1 MSQLVSAQN
10 IKDILLKITTSL
22 NKKYDYQFNVTTSN
36 GVSVNC
42 RFKEV
47 ENIEYHNDTEMTVT
61 VFNDYK
67 KGNASTNDLSVESIE
82 KTITK
87 AENISKNTQPDEYQ
101 GLPEANF
108 TLSESKNL
116 GIFYPQDLNTND
128 MINLVKTCE
137 EEAFNFDK
145 RIINSEGAGFSL
157 AHNEHMI
164 LNTKEA
170 FGSYK
175 STDYSLSC
183 VTLAEEKKSME
194 RDYWYSST
202 RDYQKLETAKQI
214 GIKAAERT
222 IARLGAK
229 TISTRSC
236 PVIFSPEMSS
246 SIIGSFL
253 AAISGPA
260 IYKKSSFLLEKLNQK
275 IFPDFIKI
283 KEEPHITDGS
293 GTKPYDCD
301 GVLTIEKSIIKNGTL
316 NTYLLD
322 TYSSRKL
329 DMKCTG
335 NGVITNIVIESD
347 LSYPS
352 DLIETLED
360 GILITEMMGSGA
372 NILTGDYSRGAF
384 GYLIK
389 NGKIIHPVTEITVAS
404 NLLKMFENIKS
415 IGNDF
420 DLRNNIRTGSILIDD
435 ITIGGAT

>member
-1 MSQLVSAQN
+1 LSQLVSAQN
-10 IKDILLKITTSL
+10 IKDTLLKIITSL

-335 NGVITNIVIESD
+335 NGVITNIAIESD
-347 LSYPS
+347 LPYPS

>member
-1 MSQLVSAQN
+1 MSQLVTTQS
-10 IKDILLKITTSL
+10 IKQTLLKIITNL
-22 NKKYDYQFNVTTSN
+22 NKKHDYQFNVTTSN
-36 GVSVNC
+36 GFSINC

-47 ENIEYHNDTEMTVT
+47 ENIEYHNDTGMVVT

-67 KGNASTNDLSVESIE
+67 KGTASTNDLSSASIE
-82 KTITK
+82 KTIAK

-101 GLPEANF
+101 GLPESNF
-108 TLSESKNL
+108 TLSTSKNL
-116 GIFYPQDLNTND
+116 GIFYPKDLKTDD
-128 MINLVKTCE
+128 MASIAKTCE

-145 RIINSEGAGFSL
+145 RIVNSEGATFS
-157 AHNEHMI
+157 ASNNEHMI

-170 FGSYK
+170 FGSFK

-183 VTLAEEKKSME
+183 ITLAEENKLME
-194 RDYWYSST
+194 RDYWYSSA
-202 RDYQKLETAKQI
+202 RDYNKLETAKQI
-214 GIKAAERT
+214 GIRAAKRT
-222 IARLGAK
+222 ISRLGAK

-236 PVIFSPEMSS
+236 PVIFSPEMASYL
-246 SIIGSFL
+246 IGSFL
-253 AAISGPA
+253 SAISGPA

-275 IFPDFIKI
+275 IFPEFINI
-283 KEEPHITDGS
+283 KEKPHLADGS

-301 GVLTIEKSIIKNGTL
+301 GVLTIEKDIVQNGTL

-329 DMKCTG
+329 NMKCTG
-335 NGVITNIVIESD
+335 NGVITNITMESD
-347 LSYPS
+347 LPYPS
-352 DLIETLED
+352 NLIETLED

-389 NGKIIHPVTEITVAS
+389 NGKIEHPVTEITVAS
-404 NLLKMFENIKS
+404 NLLQMFENIKS

-420 DLRNNIRTGSILIDD
+420 DLRNNIRTGSILIDN
-435 ITIGGAT
+435 ITIGGTT